1 MNLSTKY
8 WECGKYLSNFYFKHS
23 LQILVSSRKI
33 FPFLNL
39 GLKNLSQSSFQK
51 VCEYIWNFPISK
63 FSKFSNSKSRNLGQ
77 SSFHPLPLQNRPS
90 NHLSHFFLQFYIYQ
104 IWTGWCLRG
113 GLMSFC
119 FSCLQ
124 STNPWQRRKILTG
137 TGWSQIG
144 CMGVGVG
151 KALHSR
157 PSEIQC
163 SHFPPCEVRCSIF
176 SPWSPVLP
184 FPLWNP
190 CKKKGLGAQ
199 AQSMRFSHDGPLSDK
214 GYEKSP
220 AEERPKGPI

>member
-1 MNLSTKY
+1 MFISNIHF
-8 WECGKYLSNFYFKHS
+8 EYLCIPEK
-23 LQILVSSRKI
+23 K

-51 VCEYIWNFPISK
+51 VCEYVWNFPISK
-63 FSKFSNSKSRNLGQ
+63 FSKFSNSKSWNLGQ

-90 NHLSHFFLQFYIYQ
+90 NHPSHFFLQFYIYQ

-137 TGWSQIG
+137 AGWSQIG

-157 PSEIQC
+157 PSEIQW
-163 SHFPPCEVRCSIF
+163 SHFFPL
-176 SPWSPVLP
+176 WSPVLHF
-184 FPLWNP
+184 FPLKSSAP
-190 CKKKGLGAQ
+190 ISPLKSLQKEGF
-199 AQSMRFSHDGPLSDK
+199 RGPGSVNALFTQWPFI
-214 GYEKSP
+214 G
-220 AEERPKGPI
+220 